1 MDTDQFI
8 QLLIAIIGF
17 FGVYTLKEIKD
28 EIKELKQTVKDLEK
42 DLRAGLTSLDR
53 RVTKLETI
61 LGEVPSAQPTRS
73 D

>member
-28 EIKELKQTVKDLEK
+28 EIKGLKHTVKDLEK

-61 LGEVPSAQPTRS
+61 LGEVPSAQSIRS

>member
-1 MDTDQFI
+1 MDTDQSI

-42 DLRAGLTSLDR
+42 ELRAGLTSLDQ

-61 LGEVPSAQPTRS
+61 LGEVPSAQSIRP

>member
-17 FGVYTLKEIKD
+17 FGVYTLKAIKD
-28 EIKELKQTVKDLEK
+28 EIKELNQTVKDLEK

-61 LGEVPSAQPTRS
+61 LGEVPSAQSIRS

>member
-1 MDTDQFI
+1 MDTAQLI
-8 QLLIAIIGF
+8 QILIAIIGF
-17 FGVYTLKEIKD
+17 FGVYTLTGIKAEIT
-28 EIKELKQTVKDLEK
+28 ELKKTIKDLEK

-61 LGEVPSAQPTRS
+61 VGEPVNAQSIRP

>member
-17 FGVYTLKEIKD
+17 FGVYTLKAIKD

-61 LGEVPSAQPTRS
+61 LGEVPSAQSIRP

>member
-17 FGVYTLKEIKD
+17 FGVYTLKEVKD
-28 EIKELKQTVKDLEK
+28 EIKELKQAVKDLEK

-61 LGEVPSAQPTRS
+61 LGEVPSAQSIRS

>member
-17 FGVYTLKEIKD
+17 FGVYTLKAIKD

-61 LGEVPSAQPTRS
+61 LGEVPSAQSIRS

>member
-42 DLRAGLTSLDR
+42 ELRAGLTSLDQ

-61 LGEVPSAQPTRS
+61 LGEVPSAQSIRP

>member
-17 FGVYTLKEIKD
+17 FGVYTLKEIND

-61 LGEVPSAQPTRS
+61 LGEVPSAQSIRP